1 MLKRMS
7 ARFRVAL
14 QAFHDR
20 LRRWTRPESRPVVG
34 FVLDHLRSPEA
45 LRWENALLRKQLEVA
60 CRQVRRPRLRRTDR
74 LCLALLARLTPS
86 WRNALL
92 LIKPET
98 ILRWHRQGLAL
109 LWRRR
114 SRQRRARPPRISDD
128 TTALI
133 QRMARDNALWG
144 AERIRGELLKLGIRV
159 SKRTIQK
166 YLNRHG
172 IPRPRGTSWATFLR
186 AHGHEIWACD
196 FLQVYDLLFR
206 PIFAFFIIDLTSRRV
221 VHSAVTRSPSSAW
234 VAQQLREATAWGEG
248 PRFLIR
254 DNDSKFGSGF
264 DALTRATG
272 IQILRTPVRAPNA
285 NAVCE
290 RFLRSVRA
298 ECLDH
303 LIILGERSLASILR
317 RYCRYFNNARPHQG
331 IGQKVPDGQEPF
343 ADSGDTVVAIP
354 ILDGLHHEYRRAA

>member
-1 MLKRMS
+1 MGL
-7 ARFRVAL
+7 VL
-14 QAFHDR
+14 DR
-20 LRRWTRPESRPVVG
+20 LR
-34 FVLDHLRSPEA
+34 SPAA

-74 LCLALLARLTPS
+74 VCLALFARLTPS
-86 WRNALL
+86 WRDALL

-98 ILRWHRQGLAL
+98 ILRWHRQGFAL
-109 LWRRR
+109 LWHRR
-114 SRQRRARPPRISDD
+114 SKRGRAFLSRISDD
-128 TTALI
+128 TIALI
-133 QRMARDNALWG
+133 QRMAGDNALWG

-159 SKRTIQK
+159 SKRTVQK
-166 YLNRHG
+166 YLHRLG
-172 IPRPRGTSWATFLR
+172 PPRPRGVSWATFLR

-206 PIFAFFIIDLTSRRV
+206 PIFAFFIIDLSSRRV

-234 VAQQLREATAWGEG
+234 VTQQLREATAWGEG

-254 DNDSKFGSGF
+254 DNDGKFGSGF
-264 DALTRATG
+264 DALARATG

-285 NAVCE
+285 NAICE

-303 LIILGERSLASILR
+303 LIILGERSLASIASALLPLLQQR
-317 RYCRYFNNARPHQG
+317 ATPPRCRTEGA
-331 IGQKVPDGQEPF
+331 
-343 ADSGDTVVAIP
+343 
-354 ILDGLHHEYRRAA
+354 RRAGAVRGFRRCCGGDPGSRRSPPRVSARRVGADQRSSQYGQPQHAESNTAIRASPRSR